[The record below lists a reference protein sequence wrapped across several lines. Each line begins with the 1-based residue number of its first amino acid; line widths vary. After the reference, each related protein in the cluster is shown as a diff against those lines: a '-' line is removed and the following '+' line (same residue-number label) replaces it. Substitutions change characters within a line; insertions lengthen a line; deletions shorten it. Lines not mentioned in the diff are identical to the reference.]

1 MALPLAALAI
11 PGAIQAGFGIVEAI
25 RQNKQRKQRE
35 RELESAVRGMPEYT
49 ESPIVKG
56 MYAQAQAQQNAIN
69 PAVQAMYRQSLM
81 NAANVSAAG
90 QRNAASGAEAINAAI
105 GGQSMVQ
112 QQAPQIAEMQTNFNL
127 QNLANA
133 QNMGKLLNRER
144 QNVFTSQVAK
154 NDALQNLKTMQF
166 ANAQKQWQDAWGN
179 VVGGANS
186 VLSNLNGELG
196 KKP

>member
-1 MALPLAALAI
+1 MAVGGL
-11 PGAIQAGFGIVEAI
+11 IQAGFGIVEAI
-25 RQNKQRKQRE
+25 RQNKERKQRE
-35 RELESAVRGMPEYT
+35 KELQSVVNAMPEYT
-49 ESPIVKG
+49 ESPIVRG

-105 GGQSMVQ
+105 GGQAMVQ

-133 QNMGKLLNRER
+133 QNMGELLNNER
-144 QNVFTSQVAK
+144 QNVFKSQVAK

-179 VVGGANS
+179 IVGGANS
-186 VLSNLNGELG
+186 IENSVMGG
-196 KKP
+196 KSEILKQLANEK